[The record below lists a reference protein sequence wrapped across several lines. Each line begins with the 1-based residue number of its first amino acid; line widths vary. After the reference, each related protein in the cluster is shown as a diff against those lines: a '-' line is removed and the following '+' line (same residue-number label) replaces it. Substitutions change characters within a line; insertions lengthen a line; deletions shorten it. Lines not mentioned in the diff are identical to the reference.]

1 VGNYYENE
9 KKGRGIRLFKNFI
22 VENRV
27 IFGIRNT
34 ALFSYQEK
42 ENNEGVGQ
50 KKYNSFSEVSGGEKN
65 DKNIE
70 KNYVQAKNNI

>member
-22 VENRV
+22 LENKG
-27 IFGIRNT
+27 IFGVRNT

-42 ENNEGVGQ
+42 ENNEGGQ
-50 KKYNSFSEVSGGEKN
+50 KKYNSFSEVSGGEKTE
-65 DKNIE
+65 KNIE
-70 KNYVQAKNNI
+70 KYYLQARTNV